1 MPAAF
6 LPLCPGALGPAGV
19 EALVSA
25 QAVSAG
31 SRLARADA
39 VLRENERLQR
49 ENEKLRRELESC
61 AEKASRI
68 QKVREWWHPRVPP
81 AWAGGCSS
89 SCCENSAPSV
99 I

>member
-49 ENEKLRRELESC
+49 ESEKLRRELESY

-68 QKVREWWHPRVPP
+68 QKVREWWRLPVCLLPG
-81 AWAGGCSS
+81 AMLDQLL
-89 SCCENSAPSV
+89 
-99 I
+99 